1 VSWLIVLLGA
11 LITVSIQ
18 EYSNINENSTLMVE
32 ANLEDCAEAEAEIE
46 VKAR

>member
-18 EYSNINENSTLMVE
+18 EYRNMNKNSTFMVE
-32 ANLEDCAEAEAEIE
+32 ANLEDSAEVE
-46 VKAR
+46 VETR